1 MNKIIITGSLL
12 SRHCGI
18 HFSVTKYLSNKKTLR
33 IRIDTKKLL
42 QLIFE
47 LALAMR
53 MHWTFFNFFFAFFK
67 SDNNNKY
74 ASSHSVEDN
83 ITFSR
88 TSQSC
93 TNVVDNISFK
103 INPSETGESLLLKE
117 QATQH
122 KSYKLK
128 LPSTVAHLSKPTGE
142 VASSLNLKSI
152 NQELDDREQ
161 NRLATSNKQQRAS
174 NINAVA
180 ETTKRHIAGPL
191 LSSSIKSSQSSSNL
205 KVLMNMDDTVSSIN
219 SSNVT
224 TSSSASSYSRK
235 SKLNPPSSKVGK
247 DVKKS
252 RYISYAKTQKKNNLI

>member
-1 MNKIIITGSLL
+1 MDEEAT
-12 SRHCGI
+12 
-18 HFSVTKYLSNKKTLR
+18 
-33 IRIDTKKLL
+33 
-42 QLIFE
+42 
-47 LALAMR
+47 
-53 MHWTFFNFFFAFFK
+53 
-67 SDNNNKY
+67 
-74 ASSHSVEDN
+74 SSHSEEDN
-83 ITFSR
+83 ITFSQ

-93 TNVVDNISFK
+93 TNMVDNFSFT
-103 INPSETGESLLLKE
+103 INSSETGESLLPKKLKE
-117 QATQH
+117 PANQH
-122 KSYKLK
+122 KSSKLK
-128 LPSTVAHLSKPTGE
+128 LPSTVAHLSKPNGE

-152 NQELDDREQ
+152 GQELDRVQ

-174 NINAVA
+174 GTSALA
-180 ETTKRHIAGPL
+180 ETTKMHIADPL

-235 SKLNPPSSKVGK
+235 SKPNPPSSKVGK